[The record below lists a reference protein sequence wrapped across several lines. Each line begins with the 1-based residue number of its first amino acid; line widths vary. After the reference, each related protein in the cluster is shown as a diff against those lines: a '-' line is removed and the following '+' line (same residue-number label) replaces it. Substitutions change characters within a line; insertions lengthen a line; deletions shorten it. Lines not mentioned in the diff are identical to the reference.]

1 MPSPIAHAA
10 AGYLIYRGL
19 SGRFVGFRPG
29 LVWAGIGL
37 SLLPDIDAAAGLL
50 LGDMGRYHNHMTHSL
65 AFALLASFAAGMAG
79 RRLASAFWPWFTLA
93 LACYLAHITM
103 DFFTSGRGIML
114 LWPVSEQRFK
124 PPFSIFYGLHWSDGL
139 FSSRHIW
146 TVVSEIATVA
156 AFALIVAMSRYVTV
170 RLRAKHPDSSSAG

>member
-1 MPSPIAHAA
+1 MPSPIAHVA
-10 AGYLIYRGL
+10 AGYLISRGL
-19 SGRFVGFRPG
+19 SGRYAGFRPG
-29 LVWAGIGL
+29 LVLAGIGL

-50 LGDMGRYHNHMTHSL
+50 LGDMGRYHNNLTHSL
-65 AFALLASFAAGMAG
+65 VFALFASLVVGMAG
-79 RRLASAFWPWFTLA
+79 WRLGSAFRPWFTLA

-103 DFFTSGRGIML
+103 DFFTTGRGIML

-146 TVVSEIATVA
+146 TAVSEIATVA
-156 AFALIVAMSRYVTV
+156 AFALVLAMFRSVTTW
-170 RLRAKHPDSSSAG
+170 LRAKHRDSSSTG